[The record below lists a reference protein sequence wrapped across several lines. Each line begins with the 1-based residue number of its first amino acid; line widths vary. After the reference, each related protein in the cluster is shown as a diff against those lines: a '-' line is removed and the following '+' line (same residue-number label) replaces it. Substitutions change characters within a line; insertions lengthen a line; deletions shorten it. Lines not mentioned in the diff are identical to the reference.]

1 MLYAVYRNEYSPTAT
16 KEMSGGGQGLP
27 LNGKLD
33 WGPLVEDQG

>member
-1 MLYAVYRNEYSPTAT
+1 MRQR
-16 KEMSGGGQGLP
+16 EMSGGGQGLP